1 MRKYLW
7 VVVLVW
13 FMSWGNYNNNNN
25 NNNNNSVFGF
35 EGLNLNVSEVEVY
48 GGVESYGGYNGNYN
62 TPLMVELSLIHWA
75 ASRGAVCLDGS
86 LPAYH
91 IHRGYG
97 SGANSWLIQLEGG
110 AWCESVRSC
119 AYRAKT
125 RHGSSNYMEKFVPF
139 TGILSNR
146 QTENPDFYNWNR
158 VKIRYCDGASFSG
171 DRPNE
176 EAGLYF
182 RGQRIFSAAMEEL
195 KSLGMRHA
203 NQALLSG
210 SSAGGMASILHCDE
224 FQTLFPRNIRVK
236 CLSDAGLFLDAID
249 VAGHRTMRKLFAGVV
264 TLHGVGS
271 NLPQSCIRRLNPT
284 MCFFP
289 HRVISRV
296 RTPLFI
302 VNAAYDSWQLQVS
315 LAPTT
320 SDPHGNW
327 YQCKLNNERCN
338 SPQIQFLQG
347 FRRQMLGSVRVF
359 AKFRKNG
366 YFINS
371 CFAHGQT
378 ERQDTWFS
386 HGSPRIG
393 NKGIAESVG
402 SWYFDRADTKIL
414 DCPYPCDRTC
424 HNLVFTHL

>member
-1 MRKYLW
+1 MGIILREFLW
-7 VVVLVW
+7 V
-13 FMSWGNYNNNNN
+13 F
-25 NNNNNSVFGF
+25 SVFIVGF
-35 EGLNLNVSEVEVY
+35 SWKNIVFGYEGLNVTQVYDNVEN
-48 GGVESYGGYNGNYN
+48 YGGYNNNKFNNYN
-62 TPLMVELSLIHWA
+62 PLMVELTLIHWA

-91 IHRGYG
+91 LHRGYG
-97 SGANSWLIQLEGG
+97 PGANSWLIQLEGG
-110 AWCESVRSC
+110 AWCETVRSC
-119 AYRAKT
+119 EYRKKT

-139 TGILSNR
+139 TGILSN
-146 QTENPDFYNWNR
+146 QQNENPDFHNWNR

-171 DRPNE
+171 DNE

-182 RGQRIFSAAMEEL
+182 RGQRIFQAAMEEL
-195 KSLGMRHA
+195 KSQGMRHA

-224 FQTLFPRNIRVK
+224 FGSLFPRNTRVK

-249 VAGHRTMRKLFAGVV
+249 VAGHHTMRRLFAGVV
-264 TLHGVGS
+264 NLHGVGS
-271 NLPQSCIRRLNPT
+271 NLPQSCVRRLNPT

-296 RTPLFI
+296 RTPLFL

-315 LAPTT
+315 LASTAA
-320 SDPHGNW
+320 DPHGSW
-327 YQCKLNNERCN
+327 YSCKLNNERCN
-338 SPQIQFLQG
+338 APQIQFLQG
-347 FRRQMLGSVRVF
+347 FRRQMLGSIRVF
-359 AKFRKNG
+359 GKFRKNG

-371 CFAHGQT
+371 CFAHGQI
-378 ERQDTWFS
+378 ERQDTWFAR
-386 HGSPRIG
+386 GSPRVG

-402 SWYFDRADTKIL
+402 NWFFDRANMKII